1 MSYNPEQLSA
11 GMDGELGDE
20 ELRFLLR
27 RLDHD
32 ASLQV
37 RWSRFHVA
45 AASLRGELST
55 MPSANFADRVMRAI
69 EAESAMVAAPRGR
82 RANWLKVSAGG
93 AIAASVAVV
102 ALMASRPAGHSID
115 ASRETPSLARLNE
128 QATPS
133 AQLAP
138 VAAPVAVPAWLS
150 NTNAFRYSQQAAFPV
165 GDTISPYE
173 QSLSPYRV
181 NGYRTRQNADGSYL
195 LLIDPTRQSARRS
208 VREAAVAH

>member
-1 MSYNPEQLSA
+1 MSNNPEQLSA
-11 GMDGELGDE
+11 GMDGELGAE

-45 AASLRGELST
+45 SASLRGELPALASST
-55 MPSANFADRVMRAI
+55 FADRVMQAI
-69 EAESAMVAAPRGR
+69 AAEAATEVVPRER
-82 RANWLKVSAGG
+82 RSNWLKFSAGG

-102 ALMASRPAGHSID
+102 ALMASRPAGHS
-115 ASRETPSLARLNE
+115 AVEPL
-128 QATPS
+128 
-133 AQLAP
+133 
-138 VAAPVAVPAWLS
+138 AAPSVARVSEPSPSPMQAAPAAVPAWLS
-150 NTNAFRYSQQAAFPV
+150 NTNAFRYSQQAAFPA
-165 GDTISPYE
+165 GDAISPYE

-195 LLIDPTRQSARRS
+195 LLIDPTLQTVRRP
-208 VREAAVAH
+208 VREAAVAQ

>member
-1 MSYNPEQLSA
+1 MSHNPEQLSA
-11 GMDGELGDE
+11 GMDGELAAE

-45 AASLRGELST
+45 SASLRGELPALAS
-55 MPSANFADRVMRAI
+55 SAFAERVMQAI
-69 EAESAMVAAPRGR
+69 AAEPATAAAPRER
-82 RANWLKVSAGG
+82 RSNWLKFSAGG

-102 ALMASRPAGHSID
+102 ALMASRPAGHAAVD
-115 ASRETPSLARLNE
+115 APR
-128 QATPS
+128 
-133 AQLAP
+133 
-138 VAAPVAVPAWLS
+138 AAPSVARVSAPDPSPRQAAPAAVPAWLS
-150 NTNAFRYSQQAAFPV
+150 TTNAFRYSQQAAFPA
-165 GDTISPYE
+165 GDAISPYE

-195 LLIDPTRQSARRS
+195 LLIDPTRQAARRS
-208 VREAAVAH
+208 VREAAVTQ

>member
-1 MSYNPEQLSA
+1 MSNNPEQLSA
-11 GMDGELGDE
+11 GMDGELGTE

-45 AASLRGELST
+45 SASLRGELPALAS
-55 MPSANFADRVMRAI
+55 SAFADRVMQAI
-69 EAESAMVAAPRGR
+69 AAEAAAVAPRER
-82 RANWLKVSAGG
+82 RSNWLKFSAGG

-102 ALMASRPAGHSID
+102 ALMASRPAGHSAVD
-115 ASRETPSLARLNE
+115 APL
-128 QATPS
+128 
-133 AQLAP
+133 
-138 VAAPVAVPAWLS
+138 AAPSVAKVSEPAPSPMQAAPAAVPAWLS
-150 NTNAFRYSQQAAFPV
+150 NTNAFRYSQQAAFPA
-165 GDTISPYE
+165 GDAISPYE

-195 LLIDPTRQSARRS
+195 LLIDPTRQTVRRP
-208 VREAAVAH
+208 VREAAVAQ

>member
-1 MSYNPEQLSA
+1 MSHNPEQLSA
-11 GMDGELGDE
+11 GMDGELGAE

-45 AASLRGELST
+45 SASLRGELPHLASST
-55 MPSANFADRVMRAI
+55 FADRVMRAI
-69 EAESAMVAAPRGR
+69 EAESATAAAPRGR
-82 RANWLKVSAGG
+82 RSQWLKISAGG

-102 ALMASRPAGHSID
+102 ALMAGRPSGHAVD
-115 ASRETPSLARLNE
+115 APL
-128 QATPS
+128 ATPS
-133 AQLAP
+133 VAGIGESA
-138 VAAPVAVPAWLS
+138 AAPVQAAPAAAPAAVPAWLS
-150 NTNAFRYSQQAAFPV
+150 NTNAFRYSQQAAFPA
-165 GDTISPYE
+165 GDGISPYE

-195 LLIDPTRQSARRS
+195 LLIDPTRQSARRP
-208 VREAAVAH
+208 VREAALAQ